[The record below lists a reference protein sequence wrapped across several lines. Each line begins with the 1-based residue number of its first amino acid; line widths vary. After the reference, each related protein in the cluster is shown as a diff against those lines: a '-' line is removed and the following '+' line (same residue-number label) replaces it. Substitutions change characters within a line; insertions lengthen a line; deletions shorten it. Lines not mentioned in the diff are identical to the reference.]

1 MRRALDSK
9 KVKFEGCSELD
20 RERWLGMGDIV
31 LGFERG
37 SPWVMTR
44 PRIWPCKM
52 VSEEEVVLGE
62 EIK

>member
-1 MRRALDSK
+1 MRRELDSK

-37 SPWVMTR
+37 SPWVMVR
-44 PRIWPCKM
+44 K
-52 VSEEEVVLGE
+52 
-62 EIK
+62 